1 MEWNIIIFSIL
12 VTMPSIM
19 IRWIVGWFIYLLT
32 KIHYYHH
39 HHHHCLSWHFYQWNK
54 QAKDWKSITFSMND
68 SVIDAP
74 ISLSFCLF
82 VCLAVHRLFIDH
94 IFAFAHQ
101 PTIVFIFFPV
111 WLICNSSIDVFC
123 ISDEWMSVYRTNK
136 KHWIIIQFLHTVST
150 ILTVSKTK

>member
-1 MEWNIIIFSIL
+1 MEYHHFSIL

-32 KIHYYHH
+32 KIHYYH

-82 VCLAVHRLFIDH
+82 VWPFTVCSSTTYLPLHINQQSFLFLFFLFSWFVIHQSICFVKVMSECLFTGRIKN
-94 IFAFAHQ
+94 IE
-101 PTIVFIFFPV
+101 
-111 WLICNSSIDVFC
+111 S
-123 ISDEWMSVYRTNK
+123 
-136 KHWIIIQFLHTVST
+136 
-150 ILTVSKTK
+150 